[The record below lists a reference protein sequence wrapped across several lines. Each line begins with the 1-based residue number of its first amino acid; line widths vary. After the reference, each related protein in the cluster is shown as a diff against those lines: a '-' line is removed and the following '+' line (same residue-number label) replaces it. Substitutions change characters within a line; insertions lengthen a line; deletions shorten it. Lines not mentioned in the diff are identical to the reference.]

1 LIKVEMYSKPG
12 CHLCDIARDV
22 ILSANEELPFE
33 FVETDINKDKD
44 LYTKYKDDIPV
55 IYINGRFFNKYNVDR
70 TALIDKLN
78 SL

>member
-1 LIKVEMYSKPG
+1 MYSKPG